1 MKFNLMNKLGGVALL
16 TVTMT
21 LGARANIVYDNTST
35 DTGYNLSVTNGQM
48 VGDQIILNSST
59 PVTLTSF
66 SFEFYS
72 PNATFTGSVM
82 GEVWLYA
89 NDGAGTLLSGGY
101 ATPSTVLLDSTPF
114 SLSTAQQ
121 YTSASPGGPFDVA
134 TLNFDLLPNGY
145 PTGLVVPTNFT
156 MVVSFTGLTGSD
168 SVGVELFNPVT
179 VGQNYPDYWY
189 LNNGEPSS
197 NWSLL
202 TNSVTPVNFGAQF
215 VGTVPEPSMVSFA
228 LAGMAGL
235 VGMGLGRRRR

>member
-121 YTSASPGGPFDVA
+121 YTSTSPGGPFDVA
-134 TLNFDLLPNGY
+134 TLNFDLSSSPL
-145 PTGLVVPTNFT
+145 LVPTNFT

-189 LNNGEPSS
+189 LNNGDA
-197 NWSLL
+197 NWSLR
-202 TNSVTPVNFGAQF
+202 TNLLTPVNFGAQF
-215 VGTVPEPSMVSFA
+215 VGAVPEPSMVSFA